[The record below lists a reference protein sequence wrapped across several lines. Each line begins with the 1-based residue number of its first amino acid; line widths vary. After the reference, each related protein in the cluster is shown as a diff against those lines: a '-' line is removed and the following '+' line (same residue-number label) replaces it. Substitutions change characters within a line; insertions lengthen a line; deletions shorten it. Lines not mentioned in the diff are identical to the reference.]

1 MRPRYMRLWC
11 TDWGRFGYCSHLKH
25 IILEMKHIGKTFP
38 GLLLWRVSI
47 SNLPRAKF
55 IACLAKTARE
65 NPPWWKYLVSG
76 AYQKTTGQILFEG
89 QEVQI
94 KNPMH
99 AQQLGISTIYQ
110 ELNLIPH
117 LTVGENIYPGREPR
131 LFSGVHNSYAG
142 PQPERHL
149 PSRFVGLF
157 SSF

>member
-1 MRPRYMRLWC
+1 M
-11 TDWGRFGYCSHLKH
+11 K
-25 IILEMKHIGKTFP
+25 IL
-38 GLLLWRVSI
+38 
-47 SNLPRAKF
+47 
-55 IACLAKTARE
+55 
-65 NPPWWKYLVSG
+65 SG

-131 LFSGVHNSYAG
+131 LFSGVHIATPG
-142 PQPERHL
+142 H
-149 PSRFVGLF
+149 SRSGICRVGSSACFLLF
-157 SSF
+157 NIV

>member
-1 MRPRYMRLWC
+1 M
-11 TDWGRFGYCSHLKH
+11 
-25 IILEMKHIGKTFP
+25 ILEMKYIGKTFP
-38 GLLLWRVSI
+38 GVVALEGVHFELAEGEVHCLLG
-47 SNLPRAKF
+47 
-55 IACLAKTARE
+55 E
-65 NPPWWKYLVSG
+65 NGAGESTLMKILSG

-117 LTVGENIYPGREPR
+117 LTVGENIYLGREPR

>member
-1 MRPRYMRLWC
+1 MGPRYMRLWC
-11 TDWGRFGYCSHLKH
+11 TDWGRFGYCSLLKH
-25 IILEMKHIGKTFP
+25 MILEMKYIGKTFP
-38 GLLLWRVSI
+38 GVVALEGVHFELAEGEVHCLLG
-47 SNLPRAKF
+47 
-55 IACLAKTARE
+55 E
-65 NPPWWKYLVSG
+65 NGAGESTLMKILSG

-117 LTVGENIYPGREPR
+117 LTVGENIYLGREPR